1 MRRHERGYSLSEMM
15 VGVFAF
21 SLILGSI
28 VFLLTRWQQ
37 TTSVTRI
44 QRSLSM
50 QAQQALTHIMND
62 VQEASYI
69 YHWTKLDVRIYTDA
83 IPGYSVVRPYPLTQ
97 EIPAVTSKVFAA
109 AAETAIKDSA
119 VKSVAGI
126 DGLGERNLDKR
137 LKGAPDEAWSTL
149 ALASLTEG
157 GLTRPTYVIFFAVEE
172 EDTPDE
178 LHHVYRFQFLPND
191 DPAIDTSADT
201 WHVMNEEFP
210 AQKDKLDTRALTIVA
225 GPDGTGTIQKADK
238 SLVNGKWQIRKLFS
252 TVNKEPKFA
261 NGLFRIVQHH
271 PWSDLTPI
279 SPLLVEA
286 VVVPSQRYG
295 GRIVSFPLF
304 GRAYARNVAMPS
316 AK

>member
-1 MRRHERGYSLSEMM
+1 MM

-50 QAQQALTHIMND
+50 QAQQALTEIMND

-69 YHWTKLDVRIYTDA
+69 YHWTKLDVRIYADG
-83 IPGYSVVRPYPLTQ
+83 IPGYSVVRPYPLVQ
-97 EIPAVTSKVFAA
+97 EIPAVTSTVFAA
-109 AAETAIKDSA
+109 AARTAIEASA
-119 VKSVAGI
+119 VKTIAA
-126 DGLGERNLDKR
+126 DGLGEVDLDKR
-137 LKGAPDEAWSTL
+137 LKGVADRPLSTL

-157 GLTRPTYVIFFAVEE
+157 GLTRPTYVIYFAVEE

-201 WHVMNEEFP
+201 WHVMNQEYP
-210 AQKDKLDTRALTIVA
+210 AQKDSLDTRFLTIVA
-225 GPDGTGTIQKADK
+225 APGGNGTIQKADK
-238 SLVNGKWQIRKLFS
+238 SLVNGKWQLKKLFT
-252 TVNKEPKFA
+252 TVNKEPRFV
-261 NGLFRIVQHH
+261 NGLFRLVQYH

-279 SPLLVEA
+279 SPLVVEA
-286 VVVPSQRYG
+286 VVVPSQRFG